1 MKQYKGEHLPQIEYY
16 YDGYV
21 YPFIGNADLKTL
33 IEWRTHKL
41 NSDSFWC
48 YSKDARNTYF
58 EHLWCIEECCRIL
71 FSNPNPEFAISELNK
86 QQTQK
91 YENNHV
97 SATQAKF
104 IFDKLNSDD
113 KKALLTL
120 VDNFFK

>member
-1 MKQYKGEHLPQIEYY
+1 MKQNKVKHLPQIEYY

-48 YSKDARNTYF
+48 YSTDARNAYF

-71 FSNPNPEFAISELNK
+71 FSNPNPEFAMSELNK

-91 YENNHV
+91 RKNNQV
-97 SATQAKF
+97 SAEQDKF
-104 IFDKLNSDD
+104 LFDKLNSDE
-113 KKALLTL
+113 KKELLTI
-120 VDNFFK
+120 VNNFFM